1 MLRACTQS
9 LLLASYAR
17 RGSSPVYTARGPCE
31 RAMSSVHHPAVSAG
45 SVQVWSE
52 LVYLTCR
59 GALADGEPRCGAAV
73 GAAGGA
79 VAHGVEGLRG

>member
-1 MLRACTQS
+1 MLPAHTQS
-9 LLLASYAR
+9 WLLASYAR
-17 RGSSPVYTARGPCE
+17 RGSSPVYTARWPSG
-31 RAMSSVHHPAVSAG
+31 HHPAVSAG

-59 GALADGEPRCGAAV
+59 GAPADGELRCGAAV

-79 VAHGVEGLRG
+79 VAHRVEGLRG